1 MPRIEVE
8 PGQLYRCASEALDGI
23 TPDIDLTPNI
33 DVRPW

>member
-8 PGQLYRCASEALDGI
+8 PGQLHKWASEAVDDI

-33 DVRPW
+33 DVRPR